1 MAEES
6 QENTDPIAGFLH
18 ANLDEIVDRLSAWV
32 AIPSVSADPD
42 RRQDMERSARWI
54 AGELRDAGLRTTLLP
69 VGESVT
75 VYGESAPVPGA
86 PTVLV
91 YSHHDVRHAKPEEW
105 SETAPFTP
113 VRRDGRLYG
122 RGASDA
128 KGQVLAHVWALRAAA
143 AVDGAP
149 PRVNLKLLIDGEE
162 EIGSPNLRRLL
173 DEEPERFACDL
184 VVFSDTIQWRV
195 DAPAPVTSMRGTLTA
210 TLTIRGPE
218 RDVHSGVASGVTLNP
233 ALVLSRVLG
242 GLHHPDGRIAIPG
255 FHDRVAETSAERR
268 AEFAALPF
276 DEQDW
281 ITRTETRAI
290 VGEDGFSPLERLWT
304 RPAIEVISL
313 LAGDPDGIERSVIP
327 REATASLSVRTVPD
341 QRIPDIADLLRSH
354 VAAVMPDGA
363 TYTLE
368 VDEDIAQEPYVSP
381 PGEVTDAL
389 ERALGRGFGI
399 PVQGRM
405 GNAGGGPADWL
416 SRHLDAPVHFLGTG
430 LPEDHWHASDESLD
444 LRMFVAGAATLAHLW
459 RELGRPR

>member
-1 MAEES
+1 MAEDS

-18 ANLDEIVDRLSAWV
+18 ANLDEIVDRLSTWV
-32 AIPSVSADPD
+32 AIPSVSADPE
-42 RRQDMERSARWI
+42 RRQEMDRSARWI

-69 VGESVT
+69 AGDSVT
-75 VYGESAPVPGA
+75 VYGESAFTPGA

-105 SETAPFTP
+105 SETDPFTP
-113 VRRDGRLYG
+113 VRRDGRVYG

-128 KGQVLAHVWALRAAA
+128 KGQVMAHVWALRAVA
-143 AVDGAP
+143 AVDGAL
-149 PRVNLKLLIDGEE
+149 PRVNIKLLIDGEE

-173 DEEPERFACDL
+173 AEDPERFACDL

-242 GLHHPDGRIAIPG
+242 GLHDPDGRIAIPG
-255 FHDRVAETSAERR
+255 FHDRVAEISAERR

-276 DEQDW
+276 DEEDW
-281 ITRTETRAI
+281 IARTETRAI
-290 VGEDGFSPLERLWT
+290 VGEDGFTPLERLWS

-341 QRIPDIADLLRSH
+341 QRIPEIADLLRAH

-381 PGEVTDAL
+381 SGGVADAL
-389 ERALGRGFGI
+389 ERALGRGFGA

-444 LRMFVAGAATLAHLW
+444 LRMLVGGAATLAHLW